1 MGIYSD
7 IDLDEINQILNYY
20 EFGHKARD
28 FKATI
33 EGTSNSNYKVTLED
47 DTNIL
52 LKISN
57 DKTLEQLTNEQ
68 TIIQVLKKYD
78 YNLSIHPFTTIS
90 GKSIYQHNG
99 HFGVLFPFIDGVPP
113 EVTKSSCKQ
122 VGKALAGLHTLEIKK
137 EDLDSIRP
145 HTLVGYG
152 GMSVYEYCETGTAP
166 EDFKQTFYE
175 IFPDKLQTIPYDLF
189 PVGII
194 HGDLYYD
201 NSLFKDEKIVCLID
215 FEQAGRGRFIL
226 DLGIAISGTCLNEKK
241 DNVSMDL
248 MAAFLEGYQEGRKLL
263 TIEKEYLKS
272 AILVGFFSIGL
283 WRIKRF
289 YEGNLDPDKKYNY
302 RELLDRARKLNEL
315 EIGFA

>member
-7 IDLDEINQILNYY
+7 IDLNEINQILNYY
-20 EFGHKARD
+20 EFGHKAKS

-47 DTNIL
+47 NKNIL

-68 TIIQVLKKYD
+68 TILQVLEKYK
-78 YNLSIHPFTTIS
+78 YNLSIHPFKTIS

-99 HFGVLFPFIDGVPP
+99 HYGVLFPFIDGVPP
-113 EVTKSSCKQ
+113 VVTESSCFQ
-122 VGKALAGLHTLEIKK
+122 VGKALAGLHSIEIKK

-145 HTLVGYG
+145 HTLVGHG
-152 GMSVYEYCETGTAP
+152 GMSVYEYCESGDAP
-166 EDFKQTFYE
+166 EDFKQTFE
-175 IFPDKLQTIPYDLF
+175 DIFPDKLQKIPYDLF

-201 NSLFKDEKIVCLID
+201 NSLFKDRNIVCLID

-226 DLGIAISGTCLNEKK
+226 DLGIAISGTCLNDSR
-241 DNVSMDL
+241 DNISMEL
-248 MAAFLEGYQEGRKLL
+248 MASFLEGYQEGRKLL

-289 YEGNLDPDKKYNY
+289 YEGSLDPDKKYNY
-302 RELLDRARKLNEL
+302 RELLDRARNLNEL
-315 EIGFA
+315 EIGLA

>member
-7 IDLDEINQILNYY
+7 IDLDEINQILSYY

-33 EGTSNSNYKVTLED
+33 EGTSNSNYKVTLAD

-68 TIIQVLKKYD
+68 TILQVLEKYK
-78 YNLSIHPFTTIS
+78 YQFSIHPFKTIS
-90 GKSIYQHNG
+90 GKPIYQHNG
-99 HFGVLFPFIDGVPP
+99 HYGVLFPFIDGVPP
-113 EVTKSSCKQ
+113 EVTKNSCKQ
-122 VGKALAGLHTLEIKK
+122 VGKALAALHSLEIKK
-137 EDLDSIRP
+137 EDLDSIRS

-152 GMSVYEYCETGTAP
+152 GMSVYEYCESENVP
-166 EDFKQTFYE
+166 HDFEQTFNA
-175 IFPDKLQTIPYDLF
+175 IFPDKLQKIPYDIF

-201 NSLFKDEKIVCLID
+201 NSLFCGPEMACLID

-226 DLGIAISGTCLNEKK
+226 DLGIAISGTCLNDKR
-241 DNVSMDL
+241 DNISMEL
-248 MAAFLEGYQEGRKLL
+248 MASFLEGYQQARKLL
-263 TIEKEYLKS
+263 SIEKEYLKS

-289 YEGNLDPDKKYNY
+289 YEGNLDSSKKYNY
-302 RELLDRARKLNEL
+302 RELLERAKNLNEL
-315 EIGFA
+315 VIAIA

>member
-1 MGIYSD
+1 MGIYSE
-7 IDLDEINQILNYY
+7 IDLEEINQILNYY
-20 EFGHKARD
+20 EFGSKAKS

-47 DTNIL
+47 DINIL

-68 TIIQVLKKYD
+68 TILQVLEKYQ
-78 YNLSIHPFTTIS
+78 YKYSIHPIKTIS

-99 HFGVLFPFIDGVPP
+99 HYGVLFPFIDGVPP
-113 EVTKSSCKQ
+113 VITTHSCFQ
-122 VGKALAGLHTLEIKK
+122 VGAALAHLHSLEIHS
-137 EDLDSIRP
+137 EDLNSIRP

-152 GMSVYEYCETGTAP
+152 GMSVYEYCHTSLVAP
-166 EDFKQTFYE
+166 EDFKESFAT
-175 IFPDKLQTIPYDLF
+175 IFPDQLQDIPYDIF

-201 NSLFKDEKIVCLID
+201 NSLFKGDDIVCLID

-226 DLGIAISGTCLNEKK
+226 DLGIAISGTCLNDSK
-241 DNVSMDL
+241 DNISLEL
-248 MAAFLEGYQEGRKLL
+248 MNSFVEGYQSVRKLI
-263 TIEKEYLKS
+263 TIEREYLKT

-289 YEGNLDPDKKYNY
+289 YEGNLDPAKKNNY
-302 RELLDRARKLNEL
+302 QELLARAHNFNQVKVEV
-315 EIGFA
+315 

>member
-7 IDLDEINQILNYY
+7 IDITEINQILSYY
-20 EFGHKARD
+20 EFGHEAKS

-57 DKTLEQLTNEQ
+57 DKTIEQLTNEQ
-68 TIIQVLKKYD
+68 SILQVLEKYEFE
-78 YNLSIHPFTTIS
+78 YSIHPFKTIS

-99 HFGVLFPFIDGVPP
+99 HYGVLFPFIDGLPP
-113 EVTKSSCKQ
+113 VVTKSSCHQ

-152 GMSVYEYCETGTAP
+152 GMSVFEYCQSESAP
-166 EDFKQTFYE
+166 EDFVESFNT
-175 IFPDKLQTIPYDLF
+175 IFPNKLQKIPYDIF

-201 NSLFKDEKIVCLID
+201 NSLFKDENIVCLID

-226 DLGIAISGTCLNEKK
+226 DLGIAISGTCLNEKR
-241 DNVSMDL
+241 DNVSMEL
-248 MAAFLEGYQEGRKLL
+248 MSEFLDGYQTQRKLL
-263 TIEKEYLKS
+263 TIEKEYLKT

-289 YEGNLDPDKKYNY
+289 YEGSLDPDKKFNY
-302 RELLDRARKLNEL
+302 RELLERAKNLNEL
-315 EIGFA
+315 EIGLA